1 MTRVL
6 HCLPLLLLAALSL
19 PASAASTSNLA
30 REKSYADQIEKYLVV
45 GDAIRLEARGVKFMA
60 IDTKPENPPVKGAV
74 ILLHGRGVHPA
85 WGFFDKLRMDIA
97 ENKGW
102 RTLSIQLPI
111 LDTDTALDQYGPT
124 LPEAFERIDAA
135 IAHLRKSGVKKI
147 VLLGH
152 SSGAVTAAYYLA
164 GRPVNTA
171 QGVLLIGLGP
181 GFPPYESIVPFASL
195 RLPTLDVSGGKDFPY
210 VLEQLPTRERAAAK
224 AGNRQYRQVQIPGA
238 NHFYA
243 EHYGPLRA
251 RVFEWLDSLK

>member
-6 HCLPLLLLAALSL
+6 RCLPLLLLAALSL

-30 REKSYADQIEKYLVV
+30 REKGYAGQIEKYLVV
-45 GDAIRLEARGVKFMA
+45 GDAIRLEARGVKFLA
-60 IDTKPENPPVKGAV
+60 LDTKPENPPAKGAV

-97 ENKGW
+97 EDKGW

-111 LDTDTALDQYGPT
+111 LGADTPVEQYGPT

-135 IAHLRKSGVKKI
+135 IAHLKKNGIKNI

-152 SSGAVTAAYYLA
+152 SSGAVTATHYLA
-164 GRPVNTA
+164 GRPANTA
-171 QGVLLIGLGP
+171 QGVLLLGLGP
-181 GFPPYESIVPFASL
+181 GFPPYESLKPFANL
-195 RLPTLDVSGGKDFPY
+195 KLPILDVSGGKDFPY
-210 VLEQLPTRERAAAK
+210 VLEQLPVRKQAAANT
-224 AGNRQYRQVQIPGA
+224 GNRQYRQAQIPGA

-243 EHYGPLRA
+243 EHYSQLRTQ
-251 RVFEWLDSLK
+251 VFAWLDSLK

>member
-135 IAHLRKSGVKKI
+135 IAHLRKSGVKKNRSSRSFERRRNSC
-147 VLLGH
+147 LLSGRTSSEH
-152 SSGAVTAAYYLA
+152 SA
-164 GRPVNTA
+164 GRPA
-171 QGVLLIGLGP
+171 DRSRPGLP
-181 GFPPYESIVPFASL
+181 AVRVHRAVRQPP
-195 RLPTLDVSGGKDFPY
+195 
-210 VLEQLPTRERAAAK
+210 AAD
-224 AGNRQYRQVQIPGA
+224 P
-238 NHFYA
+238 
-243 EHYGPLRA
+243 
-251 RVFEWLDSLK
+251 

>member
-1 MTRVL
+1 MSRDL
-6 HCLPLLLLAALSL
+6 CCLPLLLLAALSL

-30 REKSYADQIEKYLVV
+30 REKNYADQIEKYLVV
-45 GDAIRLEARGVKFMA
+45 GDAIRLEARGVKFLA

-124 LPEAFERIDAA
+124 LPEAYERIDAA
-135 IAHLRKSGVKKI
+135 IAYLKKQGVKRI

-152 SSGAVTAAYYLA
+152 SSGATTAVLFLSERPPGAVSAA
-164 GRPVNTA
+164 G
-171 QGVLLIGLGP
+171 LIGLGAGLP
-181 GFPPYESIVPFASL
+181 GQDPLPPLI
-195 RLPTLDVSGGKDFPY
+195 RLTIPVLDLYGEKDLPQ
-210 VLEQLPTRERAAAK
+210 VLKVVDQRRQAVAHGA
-224 AGNRQYRQVQIPGA
+224 NRHYRQVREPGA
-238 NHFYA
+238 NHFFA
-243 EHYGPLRA
+243 EHYASLRA